1 MRRAERAGGRRP
13 GLHRL
18 SWFANGD
25 RLDVAVVANRLAAAG
40 REVWRCPVASG
51 EAEAG
56 DYLVQVSGRLAEALR
71 RAGITVEPWPGAR
84 PADAQSVRHARIAVL
99 AGQASAYPYYAYY
112 ALALTRLGHAF
123 APVNGTAIAAGVL
136 GGENIAVLPGGF
148 SNWGLDAKEGSTGAD
163 AAFRGFLTGGGAAL
177 ASCGGAYYLSRGRPA
192 WLGVADARPVFT
204 QEYLRTGVG
213 VVTCR
218 LEPGPLRLGLP
229 PTLELPYFHGPV
241 YDELGPGCAPLAELS
256 RALRRR
262 AAVHRQSALGGDASR
277 GTCKAASRPFAPPA
291 RAARRCCSRPI
302 PRWAISCGNT
312 WHMESYVPR
321 YLPVRGELVMC
332 ETLDSFAPAESR
344 SFLMI
349 LNAVE
354 DLLRSARAGSPG
366 EARAP
371 DGARPSDDPSVAIR
385 RLGEGWRTRRAAFE
399 PSPGGIGDLE
409 RGLLADFERRLDP
422 AQRRLDDR
430 LTRVAKCGPDGPRI
444 AASFTAIAGHACAA
458 WTDPPER
465 RPAELLLE
473 LELALLLIEAWA
485 RLAEIHAIVSTHD

>member
-25 RLDVAVVANRLAAAG
+25 HLDVAVVANRLAAAG

-56 DYLVQVSGRLAEALR
+56 DYLVKVSGRLAEALR
-71 RAGITVEPWPGAR
+71 GAGIAIEPWAGAR
-84 PADAQSVRHARIAVL
+84 PADAQPVRHARIAVL
-99 AGQASAYPYYAYY
+99 AGEASAYPYYAYY
-112 ALALTRLGHAF
+112 ALALARLGHAF
-123 APVNGTAIAAGVL
+123 AAVDGTAIAAGVL
-136 GGENIAVLPGGF
+136 RGENIAVLPGGF

-163 AAFRGFLTGGGAAL
+163 AAFRGFLAGGGAAL

-213 VVTCR
+213 VVTCG

-229 PTLELPYFHGPV
+229 PTLEIPYFHGPV
-241 YDELGPGCAPLAELS
+241 YDELGPGCAPLASFRERYGDGRLFIDNPLS
-256 RALRRR
+256 EETFTRHMQGRVAALRASGRR
-262 AAVHRQSALGGDASR
+262 GEAVLFSAHPEMGDLLRKYMAL
-277 GTCKAASRPFAPPA
+277 
-291 RAARRCCSRPI
+291 
-302 PRWAISCGNT
+302 
-312 WHMESYVPR
+312 ESYVPR
-321 YLPVRGELVMC
+321 YLPVRGALVMR

-354 DLLRSARAGSPG
+354 DLLRGARAGSPDG
-366 EARAP
+366 ARAP
-371 DGARPSDDPSVAIR
+371 DGARPSDDPSAAIR
-385 RLGEGWRTRRAAFE
+385 RLGEGWRARRAAFR

-409 RGLLADFERRLDP
+409 RGLLAEFERRLDP
-422 AQRRLDDR
+422 ALRRLDDR
-430 LTRVAKCGPDGPRI
+430 LTRVAECGRDGPRI
-444 AASFTAIAGHACAA
+444 AVSFTAIAGHACAA

-465 RPAELLLE
+465 RPGELLLE